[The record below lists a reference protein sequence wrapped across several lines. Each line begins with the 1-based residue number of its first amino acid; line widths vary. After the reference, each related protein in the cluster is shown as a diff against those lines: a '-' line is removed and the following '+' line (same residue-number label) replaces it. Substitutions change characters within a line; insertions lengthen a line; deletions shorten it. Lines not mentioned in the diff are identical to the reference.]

1 MPPRPDVD
9 VPIMFEEASVG
20 LFEPRSANVSVR
32 VVPDVE
38 EHEKPTLVNL
48 KLISGC
54 GVKRI
59 AIPPVEDPAGSP
71 TLTVEPMVAA
81 RILFPGAAVVSM
93 IW

>member
-1 MPPRPDVD
+1 MPPRPDVAA
-9 VPIMFEEASVG
+9 PIGVEEASVG
-20 LFEPRSANVSVR
+20 LFEPRRANVKVR

-59 AIPPVEDPAGSP
+59 AIPPAAPDASVN
-71 TLTVEPMVAA
+71 LTVVPMVAA